1 MAGMKRKITAILLV
15 LFCFLLQ
22 TTLFHALAFDGII
35 PNLLIILTA
44 SYGFMRGKKAGLLT
58 GFFCGFLLDVFFS
71 NVIGFN
77 ALIYM
82 WIGYMNG
89 SFRKI
94 FFPEDIKLPMFMIVV
109 SDLLYGFMSYFFF
122 FLLRGRFS
130 IDYYLLHIIL
140 PEIVYTVFI
149 SMFLY
154 PLILVLNNW
163 LEKRE
168 REE

>member
-1 MAGMKRKITAILLV
+1 MKRKITAILLV

>member
-1 MAGMKRKITAILLV
+1 MKRKITAILLG

-140 PEIVYTVFI
+140 PEVVYTVFI

>member
-1 MAGMKRKITAILLV
+1 MRKKITAIILV

-22 TTLFHALAFDGII
+22 TTLFHALAFNGII

-44 SYGFMRGKKAGLLT
+44 SYGFMRGKKTGLIT
-58 GFFCGFLLDVFFS
+58 GFFCGFLLDIFFGS
-71 NVIGFN
+71 VIGFN

-94 FFPEDIKLPMFMIVV
+94 FFPEDIKLPMFMIVL
-109 SDLLYGFMSYFFF
+109 SDFIYGCLSYCVF
-122 FLLRGRFS
+122 FLLRGRFAV
-130 IDYYLLHIIL
+130 DYYLIHIIL

-154 PLILVLNNW
+154 PLILKLDTW
-163 LEKRE
+163 LEKCE

>member
-1 MAGMKRKITAILLV
+1 MKRKITAILLV

-140 PEIVYTVFI
+140 PEVVYTVFI

>member
-140 PEIVYTVFI
+140 PEVVYTVFI